1 MEAETVEPR
10 SLARRPPDPGPEV
23 VRVRLAPARPP
34 ERRARAGQLGVAVV
48 LVALGVL
55 GAYWFSARGDAKV
68 QVAVLARDLRRGET
82 ITAADLA
89 LTRAMVSDGT
99 APAPGKAVVGL
110 NLSPGEYPVDGMTP
124 GVAVAVVRAP
134 KTGPGE
140 MLIERAEIC
149 AVASA
154 PTGSGSSDVFVS
166 LTVDQT
172 AVAAVSAAASAGEV
186 RLAVVP

>member
-1 MEAETVEPR
+1 M
-10 SLARRPPDPGPEV
+10 
-23 VRVRLAPARPP
+23 RLAPARPP

-99 APAPGKAVVGL
+99 APAPGKAVVG
-110 NLSPGEYPVDGMTP
+110 
-124 GVAVAVVRAP
+124 
-134 KTGPGE
+134 
-140 MLIERAEIC
+140 
-149 AVASA
+149 
-154 PTGSGSSDVFVS
+154 
-166 LTVDQT
+166 
-172 AVAAVSAAASAGEV
+172 
-186 RLAVVP
+186 

>member
-1 MEAETVEPR
+1 M
-10 SLARRPPDPGPEV
+10 
-23 VRVRLAPARPP
+23 
-34 ERRARAGQLGVAVV
+34 AVV

-82 ITAADLA
+82 ITARARWDAVDNPVDAVRIELVDVWPADA
-89 LTRAMVSDGT
+89 TPIWPDGLTRAMVSDGT

-140 MLIERAEIC
+140 VLIERAEIY